1 MTECAESEFKYPQW
15 QRPLMQAILDR
26 RRLPEVENVIRERLG
41 SLMDSEFSNEQQAL
55 IDALATIRVLK

>member
-1 MTECAESEFKYPQW
+1 MPECAESEFKYPQW